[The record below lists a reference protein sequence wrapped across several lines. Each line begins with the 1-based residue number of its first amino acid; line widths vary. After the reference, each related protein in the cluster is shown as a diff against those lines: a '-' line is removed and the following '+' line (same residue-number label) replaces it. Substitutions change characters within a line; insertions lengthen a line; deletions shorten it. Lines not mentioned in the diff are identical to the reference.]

1 MENFLLFLYTWVS
14 SFVSGL
20 CLALMWKWFI
30 TPLGVPAI
38 TVIHAM
44 GITLA
49 CAIIFA
55 PKDPKKDPKKEITF
69 GTVSYTIVF
78 NIVALVFG
86 YLIHLGM

>member
-1 MENFLLFLYTWVS
+1 
-14 SFVSGL
+14 
-20 CLALMWKWFI
+20 
-30 TPLGVPAI
+30 
-38 TVIHAM
+38 M

-55 PKDPKKDPKKEITF
+55 PKDPKKEITF

-86 YLIHLGM
+86 YLITPRDVTYGVVR